1 MSTSQSLLLHA
12 IECRANLYII
22 FLYENDDIQNDDD
35 DDFNDPED
43 LIFEFLYTNQ

>member
-1 MSTSQSLLLHA
+1 MSARRNKLSGDSL
-12 IECRANLYII
+12 EDEM

-43 LIFEFLYTNQ
+43 LIFLFLYKNR